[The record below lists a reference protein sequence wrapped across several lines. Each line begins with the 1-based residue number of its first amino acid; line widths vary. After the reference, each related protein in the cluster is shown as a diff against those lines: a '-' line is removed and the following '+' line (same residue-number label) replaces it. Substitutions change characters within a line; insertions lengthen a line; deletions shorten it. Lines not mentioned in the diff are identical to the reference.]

1 MEAFQ
6 TLGIPFYLKVDIEG
20 ADHLVLDGLHRLKD
34 RPRYISIEAEAVDFK
49 RLVAQLDALRD
60 LGYHG
65 FKPLQQARM
74 PRTQIATRPSAVTPS
89 ITSSETVR
97 LVRLGMTFP
106 GRG

>member
-1 MEAFQ
+1 M
-6 TLGIPFYLKVDIEG
+6 KVDIEG

-34 RPRYISIEAEAVDFK
+34 RPRYISIEAEAVDFT

-74 PRTQIATRPSAVTPS
+74 PRTQIATRPSAVPPLL
-89 ITSSETVR
+89 R
-97 LVRLGMTFP
+97 LRRQCVWSVWG
-106 GRG
+106 